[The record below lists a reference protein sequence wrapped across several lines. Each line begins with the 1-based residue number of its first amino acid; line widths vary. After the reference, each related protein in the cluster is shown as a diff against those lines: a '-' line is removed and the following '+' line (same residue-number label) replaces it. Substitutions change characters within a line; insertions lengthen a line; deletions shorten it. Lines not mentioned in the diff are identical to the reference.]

1 MPDPKSLI
9 SNLRSQV
16 SAPFRRE
23 WLLIALL
30 FVIMIVKGVLW
41 SLAFPLW
48 QGPDEDDHYAVIQFI
63 AETGRLP
70 DADNTWLPDEV
81 ALSRAIADVGRLDYA
96 PEQRQGWSDTAV
108 GPNESQFDQL
118 PATVRY
124 TYEERIVGKLMKAT
138 PFYYVL
144 GAGVYRLFPEGNLLE
159 RAFIQRFF
167 AVLISSPLVIV
178 AYLIA
183 RLLFPAAAPGHAALR
198 LTVPTLVAFHP
209 MVTEITAVVSVDG
222 FYVVCYSLLIYLTLR
237 LLRRRLTWRLALA
250 IGAVFAVGFL
260 TKPTINGFA
269 PLIALAVA
277 YDWQRGRGRRWEV
290 VRNAALM
297 GAVILLPAA
306 WWMARSLRINND
318 LFYFNPVLEGHRVI
332 QNPFY
337 DYQPLVHMWHY
348 YQSVWG
354 GIFVSWWGLFGWLDT
369 PLPPWVYHLLR
380 GLTMAAIVGL
390 FALWQRRRES
400 APSRRQWRA
409 RRRMA
414 PVGVWLFLGLTV
426 LVPIVLLQFYDLTFW
441 WEFGNGRGLQGRYW
455 LGTAVP
461 MLAFFA
467 LGLLTLLP
475 GRWRPWGHQLL
486 RGGMVLLNLVSLLGY
501 ILPRYYL

>member
-1 MPDPKSLI
+1 M
-9 SNLRSQV
+9 
-16 SAPFRRE
+16 
-23 WLLIALL
+23 
-30 FVIMIVKGVLW
+30 
-41 SLAFPLW
+41 
-48 QGPDEDDHYAVIQFI
+48 
-63 AETGRLP
+63 
-70 DADNTWLPDEV
+70 
-81 ALSRAIADVGRLDYA
+81 
-96 PEQRQGWSDTAV
+96 
-108 GPNESQFDQL
+108 
-118 PATVRY
+118 
-124 TYEERIVGKLMKAT
+124 
-138 PFYYVL
+138 
-144 GAGVYRLFPEGNLLE
+144 
-159 RAFIQRFF
+159 
-167 AVLISSPLVIV
+167 
-178 AYLIA
+178 
-183 RLLFPAAAPGHAALR
+183 R

-237 LLRRRLTWRLALA
+237 LLRDRLNWRLAVA

-277 YDWQRGRGRRWEV
+277 YDWQRGRGRRWDV

-297 GAVILLPAA
+297 GAVILLPAG

-337 DYQPLVHMWHY
+337 AYDPLVHMWHY

-380 GLTMAAIVGL
+380 GLTMAAIIGL
-390 FALWQRRRES
+390 FALWQRRREN
-400 APSRRQWRA
+400 APSRRQWQA
-409 RRRMA
+409 GRRMA
-414 PVGVWLFLGLTV
+414 PAAVWLFLGLTV
-426 LVPIVLLQFYDLTFW
+426 LAPIILLQFYDLTFW
-441 WEFGNGRGLQGRYW
+441 WEYGNGRGLQGRYW
-455 LGTAVP
+455 LGTVVP
-461 MLAFFA
+461 MLTFFA

-475 GRWRPWGHQLL
+475 GRWRPWGHHLL
-486 RGGMVLLNLVSLLGY
+486 RGGMVLLNLFSLLGY